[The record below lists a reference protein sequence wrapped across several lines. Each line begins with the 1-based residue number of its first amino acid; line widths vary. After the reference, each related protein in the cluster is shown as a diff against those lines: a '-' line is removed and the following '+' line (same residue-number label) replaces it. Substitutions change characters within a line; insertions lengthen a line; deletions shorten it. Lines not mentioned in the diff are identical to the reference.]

1 MKDIDVLIEALPYI
15 KKFHDKKILIKY
27 GGHAMIDKDSMS
39 STARDTV
46 LLKYVGMR
54 PLIVHGGGPEI
65 SRSMDKL
72 GKEPEFIQG
81 LRVTDDET
89 MEIIEMVLVGKIST
103 EIVSQ
108 LFNHDGNAISVSGKD
123 SSLIFAHKK
132 GARKIEGIEEPHLM
146 ECLQGNYEHIRSEMP
161 RTDKERQRY
170 LANLIRIIG
179 ADEYCAPQEIYLFQI
194 IAGRLG
200 LNQMHVISLFLA
212 YTSGSFFKG
221 DAANKITQSFMKNYI
236 DPLHKYHADNIKHI
250 RLMYD
255 MVGKYTERLQ
265 DIQADREQLRQN
277 LIKTT
282 KFLLENQILVKE
294 FAKVGINFE
303 ALLKSEENKAL
314 TKYF

>member
-27 GGHAMIDKDSMS
+27 GGHAMVDNEAMS

-132 GARKIEGIEEPHLM
+132 GARKIEGIEE
-146 ECLQGNYEHIRSEMP
+146 EV
-161 RTDKERQRY
+161 D
-170 LANLIRIIG
+170 
-179 ADEYCAPQEIYLFQI
+179 
-194 IAGRLG
+194 LG
-200 LNQMHVISLFLA
+200 LVGEVDCVNTDLLDMFVENNYIPVISPI
-212 YTSGSFFKG
+212 G
-221 DAANKITQSFMKNYI
+221 I
-236 DPLHKYHADNIKHI
+236 ADNGTSLNLNADTVAGEISGAVDAEKLIILTDVPGVLRDPSDPDSLISKIKVSEVPGLIEDGIITGGMIPKIETCVKAIKDGVKSCHI
-250 RLMYD
+250 IDGRKKHAL
-255 MVGKYTERLQ
+255 
-265 DIQADREQLRQN
+265 
-277 LIKTT
+277 
-282 KFLLENQILVKE
+282 LLEV
-294 FAKVGINFE
+294 FTTDGIGTMIVE
-303 ALLKSEENKAL
+303 
-314 TKYF
+314 

>member
-132 GARKIEGIEEPHLM
+132 GARKIEGIEE
-146 ECLQGNYEHIRSEMP
+146 EV
-161 RTDKERQRY
+161 D
-170 LANLIRIIG
+170 
-179 ADEYCAPQEIYLFQI
+179 
-194 IAGRLG
+194 LG
-200 LNQMHVISLFLA
+200 LVGEVDCVNTDLLDMFVENNYIPVISPI
-212 YTSGSFFKG
+212 G
-221 DAANKITQSFMKNYI
+221 I
-236 DPLHKYHADNIKHI
+236 ADNGTSLNLNADTVAGEISGAVDAEKLIILTDVPGVLRDPSDPDSLISKIKVSEVPGLIEDGIITGGMIPKIETCVKAIKDGVKSCHI
-250 RLMYD
+250 IDGRKKHAL
-255 MVGKYTERLQ
+255 
-265 DIQADREQLRQN
+265 
-277 LIKTT
+277 
-282 KFLLENQILVKE
+282 LLEV
-294 FAKVGINFE
+294 FTTDGIGTMIVE
-303 ALLKSEENKAL
+303 
-314 TKYF
+314 